1 MRFSKMHFRNVKRA
15 LLIFTPSEMHLQR
28 VKKTK
33 ILKNSLRQEVANSP
47 QPFSSS
53 CSSLLFLHSMG
64 GVHTYIRC
72 IHLDNQPSA
81 SVLSRFFS
89 FSDK

>member
-28 VKKTK
+28 VNKNK

-53 CSSLLFLHSMG
+53 CSSLFFLYSIG
-64 GVHTYIRC
+64 GMWVLAGMFGILLGIRGALTDRN
-72 IHLDNQPSA
+72 HG
-81 SVLSRFFS
+81 
-89 FSDK
+89 